1 MSGVIAVT
9 GATGVVGGRVAA
21 RLAAAGVPMRL
32 LVRDPSRAPRHPGA
46 EVRRIGGY
54 GAAGDV
60 RAALEGAA
68 TLFLLPAE
76 ESADRV
82 EQHRTAIEAAAAAG
96 VRRIVYLSF
105 VGAAPDAT
113 FTLVRDHWATEEIV
127 RATGLAQTFVR
138 MNLYMDF
145 LPAMV
150 APDGALR
157 GPAGDGRVA
166 AILREDVAA
175 GVAAVLGTEGHDGRT
190 YDLTGP
196 SAFSLAEAAAAMTRV
211 TGRPVR
217 YEDETDE
224 EAYASRAGYGA
235 PDWQVEAW
243 VTTYHAIR
251 DGSLAAVSPDLRM
264 LTGRSATSLE
274 AHLRS
279 AAAG

>member
-127 RATGLAQTFVR
+127 RATGLAHTFLR
-138 MNLYMDF
+138 IYMDF

>member
-1 MSGVIAVT
+1 MSGVVAVT
-9 GATGVVGGRVAA
+9 GSTGIVGGRVAA
-21 RLAAAGVPMRL
+21 RLSAAGVPLRL
-32 LVRDPSRAPRHPGA
+32 LARDPARAPEHPGA

-54 GAAGDV
+54 GAGDDM
-60 RAALEGAA
+60 RAALEGAD
-68 TLFLLPAE
+68 TFFLVPAE

-105 VGAAPDAT
+105 VGAAHDAT

-127 RATGLAQTFVR
+127 RATGLAHTFAR
-138 MNLYMDF
+138 MNLYMAFRPD
-145 LPAMV
+145 MV
-150 APDGALR
+150 SPDAAIR

-175 GVAAVLGTEGHDGRT
+175 GVAVVLGSEGHDGRT

-196 SAFSLAEAAAAMTRV
+196 SAFSLAEAAELIARA

-251 DGSLAAVSPDLRM
+251 DGSLAEVSPDLRR

-274 AHLRS
+274 RHLRS